1 MASLLLDL
9 HSVVM
14 LTSKASEIQQQPYDA
29 FETQMQYKGNN
40 EHWSSSFLDTMCGL
54 FVIIRDIPP

>member
-29 FETQMQYKGNN
+29 FKTQMQYKGNN
-40 EHWSSSFLDTMCGL
+40 EHRSSSFLDTMWGL
-54 FVIIRDIPP
+54 LVIIRDIPP